1 MRSQFVEFTH
11 QVGQHFPRLQQL
23 LDAPVRMRD
32 VASAVRAYLLMVK
45 QPNVTNTLELEQ
57 TMVKLATPADIEA
70 AIGALRNHPRGRA
83 MLDSRV
89 LPKLPSP
96 AELASIPSGTLGHG
110 YHSYMTQYQ
119 LSPDYY
125 PSIDLTNDLQYFRLR
140 MYQVHDFIHVLTG
153 YQADYV
159 GEIGIVGF
167 TMAQLDR
174 HFGHPGRILAFS
186 TMLTTGM
193 FLHGAVFAA
202 ETLPTFLTTFAEGWQ
217 RGQAAK
223 SLFDVPWEE
232 KLDQPLDAL
241 RASYEIR
248 PQTYLQ

>member
-1 MRSQFVEFTH
+1 MRSQFAELTH
-11 QVGQHFPRLQQL
+11 QVGQHLPRLRQL
-23 LDAPVRMRD
+23 VDAPVRMRD
-32 VASAVRAYLLMVK
+32 VASALRAYLLMVK

-57 TMVKLATPADIEA
+57 TMVKLATPSDIEA
-70 AIGALRNHPRGRA
+70 AIEALRKHPRGRA
-83 MLDSRV
+83 MLDDRYQPQHRTV
-89 LPKLPSP
+89 
-96 AELASIPSGTLGHG
+96 ADLADMPSGTLGAG
-110 YHSYMTQYQ
+110 YHRYMTQYN

-125 PSIDLTNDLQYFRLR
+125 PNIAINNDLQYFRVR
-140 MYQVHDFIHVLTG
+140 MYQVHDFVHVLTG

-223 SLFDVPWEE
+223 SLFEVRWEE
-232 KLDQPLDAL
+232 LLSQPLDAL
-241 RASYEIR
+241 RSSYDIR
-248 PQTYLQ
+248 PPAYLQ